1 MKKWMILAAAILV
14 VLGIG
19 FAVKGASDKKQGA
32 TPEGTA
38 VPETTTSAPNEET
51 ETANALREETET
63 TETEDGAEEIDTLCG
78 QITEINDEYLIL
90 EGTQQGTVQVNI
102 FDDTLYN
109 GSLQQGELAVGQ
121 YAEVI
126 YDGKMT
132 RSIPAQIA
140 ALAINVYPL
149 KGTVDAVEE
158 DGRVLVTP
166 ADGGEQ
172 ALLVTTEMPQVRGVA
187 VVCEGGDDE
196 IINEKIT
203 NAVTAALNITS
214 KRVYIAGGSF
224 NEKR

>member
-1 MKKWMILAAAILV
+1 MKKWMIFAAAILV
-14 VLGIG
+14 ALGIG

-38 VPETTTSAPNEET
+38 VPETTSAPNEET
-51 ETANALREETET
+51 ETANALREETETTET

-172 ALLVTTEMPQVRGVA
+172 VVLSLPDGVTMEAGETATFYTNGMATMSIPAQMNAIGV
-187 VVCEGGDDE
+187 V
-196 IINEKIT
+196 K
-203 NAVTAALNITS
+203 
-214 KRVYIAGGSF
+214 
-224 NEKR
+224 

>member
-90 EGTQQGTVQVNI
+90 EGTQQVNI

-172 ALLVTTEMPQVRGVA
+172 VVLSLPDGVTMEAGETATFYTNGMATMSIPAQMNAIGV
-187 VVCEGGDDE
+187 V
-196 IINEKIT
+196 K
-203 NAVTAALNITS
+203 
-214 KRVYIAGGSF
+214 
-224 NEKR
+224 

>member
-51 ETANALREETET
+51 ETANALSE
-63 TETEDGAEEIDTLCG
+63 ETEDGAEEIDTLCG

-102 FDDTLYN
+102 LDDTLYN

-172 ALLVTTEMPQVRGVA
+172 VVLSLPDGVTMEAGETATFYTNGMATMSIPAQMNAIGV
-187 VVCEGGDDE
+187 V
-196 IINEKIT
+196 K
-203 NAVTAALNITS
+203 
-214 KRVYIAGGSF
+214 
-224 NEKR
+224 

>member
-1 MKKWMILAAAILV
+1 MKKWMIFAAAILV
-14 VLGIG
+14 ALGIG

-38 VPETTTSAPNEET
+38 VPEMTTNAPSEEA
-51 ETANALREETET
+51 ETADALREETET

-102 FDDTLYN
+102 LDDTLYN

-149 KGTVDAVEE
+149 KGTVDEVEE

-172 ALLVTTEMPQVRGVA
+172 VVLSLPDGVTMEAGETATFYTNGMATMSIPAQMNAIGV
-187 VVCEGGDDE
+187 V
-196 IINEKIT
+196 K
-203 NAVTAALNITS
+203 
-214 KRVYIAGGSF
+214 
-224 NEKR
+224 

>member
-51 ETANALREETET
+51 ETENALREE

-109 GSLQQGELAVGQ
+109 GLLQQGELAVGQ

-172 ALLVTTEMPQVRGVA
+172 VVLSLPDGVTMEAGETATFYTNGMATMSIPAQMNAIGV
-187 VVCEGGDDE
+187 V
-196 IINEKIT
+196 K
-203 NAVTAALNITS
+203 
-214 KRVYIAGGSF
+214 
-224 NEKR
+224 

>member
-14 VLGIG
+14 ALGIG

-38 VPETTTSAPNEET
+38 VPETTTNAPN
-51 ETANALREETET
+51 EETET

-172 ALLVTTEMPQVRGVA
+172 VVLSLPDGVTMEAGETATFYTNGMATMSIPAQMNAIGV
-187 VVCEGGDDE
+187 V
-196 IINEKIT
+196 K
-203 NAVTAALNITS
+203 
-214 KRVYIAGGSF
+214 
-224 NEKR
+224 

>member
-1 MKKWMILAAAILV
+1 MKKWMIFAAAILV

-19 FAVKGASDKKQGA
+19 FAVKGASDKKQST
-32 TPEGTA
+32 TPEGAT
-38 VPETTTSAPNEET
+38 VPETTTNAPSEEA
-51 ETANALREETET
+51 ETANALREE

-102 FDDTLYN
+102 LDDTLYN

-172 ALLVTTEMPQVRGVA
+172 VVLSLPDGVTMEAGETATFYTNGMATLSIPAQMNAIGV
-187 VVCEGGDDE
+187 V
-196 IINEKIT
+196 K
-203 NAVTAALNITS
+203 
-214 KRVYIAGGSF
+214 
-224 NEKR
+224 

>member
-132 RSIPAQIA
+132 RSIRADCGAGDQCLSAEGHGGRGGGGRPRTRDPGGWRRAGGALPA
-140 ALAINVYPL
+140 
-149 KGTVDAVEE
+149 
-158 DGRVLVTP
+158 GR
-166 ADGGEQ
+166 
-172 ALLVTTEMPQVRGVA
+172 R
-187 VVCEGGDDE
+187 DDE
-196 IINEKIT
+196 SGRNCDLLHQRHGHHVHPGADERHRRGEVSE
-203 NAVTAALNITS
+203 N
-214 KRVYIAGGSF
+214 
-224 NEKR
+224 

>member
-19 FAVKGASDKKQGA
+19 FAMKGASDKKQGA

-38 VPETTTSAPNEET
+38 VPEMTTSAPNEET
-51 ETANALREETET
+51 ETANALREE

-158 DGRVLVTP
+158 DGRVLVTL

-172 ALLVTTEMPQVRGVA
+172 VVLSLPDGVTMEAGETATFYTNGMATMSIPAQMNAIGV
-187 VVCEGGDDE
+187 V
-196 IINEKIT
+196 K
-203 NAVTAALNITS
+203 
-214 KRVYIAGGSF
+214 
-224 NEKR
+224 

>member
-1 MKKWMILAAAILV
+1 MKKWMIFAAAILV

-38 VPETTTSAPNEET
+38 VPETTTSAPNEEA
-51 ETANALREETET
+51 ETANALREETETTET

-166 ADGGEQ
+166 ADGSEQVVLSLPDGVTMEAGETATFYTNGMATMSIPAQ
-172 ALLVTTEMPQVRGVA
+172 MNAIGV
-187 VVCEGGDDE
+187 V
-196 IINEKIT
+196 K
-203 NAVTAALNITS
+203 
-214 KRVYIAGGSF
+214 
-224 NEKR
+224 

>member
-172 ALLVTTEMPQVRGVA
+172 
-187 VVCEGGDDE
+187 VVLCR
-196 IINEKIT
+196 T
-203 NAVTAALNITS
+203 V
-214 KRVYIAGGSF
+214 
-224 NEKR
+224 

>member
-38 VPETTTSAPNEET
+38 VPETTTSAPNEEA
-51 ETANALREETET
+51 ETADALREETETTET
-63 TETEDGAEEIDTLCG
+63 TETEDGAEEIDTLYG
-78 QITEINDEYLIL
+78 QITEINDEYMIL

-172 ALLVTTEMPQVRGVA
+172 VVLSLPDGVTMEAGETATFYTNGMATMSIPAQMNAIGV
-187 VVCEGGDDE
+187 V
-196 IINEKIT
+196 K
-203 NAVTAALNITS
+203 
-214 KRVYIAGGSF
+214 
-224 NEKR
+224 

>member
-38 VPETTTSAPNEET
+38 VPEMTTSAPNEAT
-51 ETANALREETET
+51 ETANALREETETTET

-172 ALLVTTEMPQVRGVA
+172 VVLSLPDGVTMEAGETATFYTNGMATMSIPAQMNAIGV
-187 VVCEGGDDE
+187 V
-196 IINEKIT
+196 K
-203 NAVTAALNITS
+203 
-214 KRVYIAGGSF
+214 
-224 NEKR
+224 

>member
-1 MKKWMILAAAILV
+1 MKKWMIFAAAILV
-14 VLGIG
+14 ALGIG

-63 TETEDGAEEIDTLCG
+63 TETTETEDGAEEIDTLCG
-78 QITEINDEYLIL
+78 RITEINDEYLIL

-172 ALLVTTEMPQVRGVA
+172 VVLSLPDGVTMEAGETATFYTNGMATMSIPAQMNAIGV
-187 VVCEGGDDE
+187 V
-196 IINEKIT
+196 K
-203 NAVTAALNITS
+203 
-214 KRVYIAGGSF
+214 
-224 NEKR
+224 